1 MIRDMMRHGLGVAAL
16 AAALVMGGGGG
27 GAQTVE
33 GVMPVAPQPAEDQ
46 LQPGLAVSYVEDFFR
61 DIAEMMGQEGTP
73 GPVLTHLDS
82 MPDRNTPVL
91 TSGKSMGVGAFIRGL
106 IKLDAAGTWT
116 FRVNSN
122 DGVQIAIGGQPIFSD
137 PYVHSDTMSPP
148 ILVEVKEPGWHQIDV
163 DYFQRKG
170 TAALQLF
177 WTRPDGDG
185 EAIVPPEAFAHMAE

>member
-1 MIRDMMRHGLGVAAL
+1 MVRGSFSRLGGMVALVATL
-16 AAALVMGGGGG
+16 AMGGAAA
-27 GAQTVE
+27 GAAGIE
-33 GVMPVAPQPAEDQ
+33 GATPVDPQPAEDQ
-46 LQPGLAVSYVEDFFR
+46 LQPGLAVSYVEEYVR
-61 DIAEMMGQEGTP
+61 DVADLMG
-73 GPVLTHLDS
+73 LDS
-82 MPDRNTPVL
+82 EPGAPLANLDNMPARNTPVL

-106 IKLDAAGTWT
+106 IKLDTPGTWT

-148 ILVEVKEPGWHQIDV
+148 ILVEVTEPGWHQIDV

-177 WTRPDGDG
+177 WTRPDGG
-185 EAIVPPEAFAHMAE
+185 AEEIVPPEAFAHPAE